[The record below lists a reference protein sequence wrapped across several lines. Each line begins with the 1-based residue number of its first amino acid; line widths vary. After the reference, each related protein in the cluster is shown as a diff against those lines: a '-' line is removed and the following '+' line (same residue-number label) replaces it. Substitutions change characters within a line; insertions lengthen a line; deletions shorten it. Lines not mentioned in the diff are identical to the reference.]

1 VLGATADR
9 FDFPSVA
16 LFPDGRI
23 AVSFDDSTTP
33 KSKVRDT
40 VPSTNPT
47 GHSPAVAI
55 LDAYRR

>member
-1 VLGATADR
+1 
-9 FDFPSVA
+9 VA

-33 KSKVRDT
+33 KAKTRDT
-40 VPSTNPT
+40 IPSATNPN

-55 LDAYRR
+55 LD